1 MLNKLK
7 PIDNVTVE
15 FLDLGL
21 RLVGIQLPLDIID
34 KIIDVVELIEDKGG
48 EASLKDIA
56 LLEKEWE
63 EHGKGKGEG

>member
-21 RLVGIQLPLDIID
+21 RLVGIKLPLDIID

-48 EASLKDIA
+48 ETSLKDFA
-56 LLEKEWE
+56 LLNEEWE
-63 EHGKGKGEG
+63 EHKKEKGEG